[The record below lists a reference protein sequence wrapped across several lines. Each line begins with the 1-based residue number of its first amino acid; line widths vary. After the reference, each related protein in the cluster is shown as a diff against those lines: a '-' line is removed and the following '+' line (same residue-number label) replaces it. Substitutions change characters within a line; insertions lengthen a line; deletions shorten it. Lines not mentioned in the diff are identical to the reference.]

1 MGQVETYAN
10 RLGGLAIAAL
20 VALTAACGESSP
32 SDVENENE
40 TVTAAV
46 TGVVHDS
53 AAVLPPG
60 RTSMAP
66 ADSTDYE
73 GVAAGNARI
82 EVFSDAGGWIS
93 LGEASAVTFDIYCEE
108 AAVVHSEVQIEVDTY
123 TKVRL
128 TLTDFATSILGGAV
142 IQASTYSD
150 PFTVDFGTG
159 DPVVIEKSV
168 DAFALA
174 EGSTTIIRFDLN
186 TELWLDEIVVGEGTV
201 PAAEV
206 QSAAN
211 VFVIQ

>member
-1 MGQVETYAN
+1 MRQVETHAH

-20 VALTAACGESSP
+20 VTLTAACGESSP
-32 SDVENENE
+32 SDVENEP
-40 TVTAAV
+40 VTAAV

-66 ADSTDYE
+66 ADSTDYD
-73 GVAAGNARI
+73 GVANGSAQI
-82 EVFSDAGGWIS
+82 EVFSEGGGWVS

-108 AAVVHSEVQIEVDTY
+108 AAVVQGDVQIEVGTY

-128 TLTDFATSILGGAV
+128 TLTEFQTNILAGAV
-142 IQASTYSD
+142 IQATTYGD
-150 PFTVDFGTG
+150 PFTVDFGTA

-168 DAFALA
+168 DPFTLE
-174 EGSTTIIRFDLN
+174 EGSTTMIRFDLN
-186 TELWLDEIVVGEGTV
+186 TELWLDEIVVGEGLV

-206 QSAAN
+206 QSATN
-211 VFVIQ
+211 VLVVQ